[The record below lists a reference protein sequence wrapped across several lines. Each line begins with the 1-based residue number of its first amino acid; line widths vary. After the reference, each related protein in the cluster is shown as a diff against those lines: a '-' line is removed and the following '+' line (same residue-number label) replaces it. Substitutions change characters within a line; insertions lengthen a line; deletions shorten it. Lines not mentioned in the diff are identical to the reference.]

1 MYKYLLFFTLPLY
14 AMAAPDSPQ
23 TCSPQTPKTPIDTAV
38 CLSYCIFDQ
47 KDEQFTLIFSQI
59 LTKEHRKNIP
69 LAHLRCRMVHY
80 LEVLSAK
87 GSPCSS
93 EGSGRS

>member
-1 MYKYLLFFTLPLY
+1 MYKYILLFLWFPLLQ
-14 AMAAPDSPQ
+14 AMGLPDSPQ
-23 TCSPQTPKTPIDTAV
+23 TPKSPRETAV
-38 CLSYCIFDQ
+38 CLSCLIFDQ

-59 LTKEHRKNIP
+59 LTREHTKNIP

-80 LEVLSAK
+80 LETIPAK